1 LPRGVLIR
9 HESQKPGKNWRTDL
23 KTLNEEISWATSAE
37 KCISRYKATAIDE
50 NPSFTEC
57 KTTNCK
63 TSLCRETDTFFHKD
77 WTICELAC
85 EMDLVLGISKF
96 YFSTKFIY
104 YQINIPPY
112 IVFGIGSYFFTI
124 IFFFMLNFEIHRHLY
139 HPIHQARLW
148 LIDVSLYCLI
158 DHEDSQ
164 DSRGIMRNFV

>member
-1 LPRGVLIR
+1 LFARVYTYSQQSTPKKKKKKTKYAHCVHTILPRGVLIR

-96 YFSTKFIY
+96 YFSTKLIYFITKSTFHR
-104 YQINIPPY
+104 I
-112 IVFGIGSYFFTI
+112 SSLESDR
-124 IFFFMLNFEIHRHLY
+124 IFL
-139 HPIHQARLW
+139 Q
-148 LIDVSLYCLI
+148 
-158 DHEDSQ
+158 
-164 DSRGIMRNFV
+164 